1 METGAQF
8 YPTSGEYKSAGGNI
22 LTEVTCEAIKKCD
35 RNQITFKAY
44 WAEWLSLVTKIFPE
58 TTDQIIPK
66 LKTSA
71 VAATQS
77 CTGGSDKTLCGITW
91 YTSSFDGEEGIEQQM
106 AVLGV
111 LNAIM
116 MPFKNSV
123 QHTADTGGTSK
134 SNPSA
139 GTNHTD
145 TIPVLN
151 HITTGDRAGAGV
163 LTAIFVAGW
172 VLGVTW
178 MIRGG

>member
-1 METGAQF
+1 M
-8 YPTSGEYKSAGGNI
+8 
-22 LTEVTCEAIKKCD
+22 TEITCEAIKKCD

-44 WAEWLSLVTKIFPE
+44 YAEWLSLVSTIFPE

-66 LKTSA
+66 LKSSA
-71 VAATQS
+71 VAATKG
-77 CTGGSDKTLCGITW
+77 CTGGSSKSLCGITW
-91 YTSSFDGEEGIEQQM
+91 YTQSFDGLDGLEQQM

-111 LNAIM
+111 LNAILT
-116 MPFKNSV
+116 PFKKSAPY
-123 QHTADTGGTSK
+123 TADTGGTSK

-163 LTAIFVAGW
+163 LTVIFVTGW
-172 VLGVTW
+172 ALGITW